1 MNVFKKVNWKAVAIV
16 AGIVSVLNIS
26 NDEKYPAAYALGTGI
41 GFTLVTLPISLVTI
55 KGEKDYVTE

>member
-16 AGIVSVLNIS
+16 AGIVTVFNI
-26 NDEKYPAAYALGTGI
+26 NNEEKYPGAYALGTGI

-55 KGEKDYVTE
+55 KGEKDYQ